1 MAREGRC
8 AFLKLNQAK
17 SNQKKQRGNFYSCL
31 HFSEVVEQNMAI
43 IMPQRD
49 FEKIKLLERKIGEQK
64 DTSQPTNTDQHLFSY
79 DFLICNL
86 TKKLERKNEKKNKI

>member
-1 MAREGRC
+1 
-8 AFLKLNQAK
+8 
-17 SNQKKQRGNFYSCL
+17 
-31 HFSEVVEQNMAI
+31 
-43 IMPQRD
+43 MPQRD